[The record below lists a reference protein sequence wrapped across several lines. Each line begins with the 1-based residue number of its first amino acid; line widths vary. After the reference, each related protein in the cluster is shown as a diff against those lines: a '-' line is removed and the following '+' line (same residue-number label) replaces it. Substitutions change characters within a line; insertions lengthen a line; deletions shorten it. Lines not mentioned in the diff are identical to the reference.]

1 MPASENGFVDRQDSS
16 QKGREMDQM
25 HNRLPISF
33 EDLQRRRAETGALV
47 ARLLTHYWTAAE
59 PIGVRQAQ
67 AEDWIE
73 DLCEFLPAQ
82 VNEACRRWRRS
93 QSRKP
98 TIADIRALA
107 IEERDTRTMPAE
119 EGAWPAWLAE
129 TWGAEPEGPRR
140 RAEALARSK
149 ELVDEIPD
157 TIAGQPWRAKTEDA
171 AWKL

>member
-1 MPASENGFVDRQDSS
+1 MPASANGFAGRQDSS

-25 HNRLPISF
+25 HNRLPISSG
-33 EDLQRRRAETGALV
+33 DLQLRRAEIAALV

-59 PIGVRQAQ
+59 PIGMREAQ
-67 AEDWIE
+67 ARDWIE
-73 DLCEFLPAQ
+73 DLCEFIPAQ
-82 VNEACRRWRRS
+82 VDEACRRWRRS

-107 IEERDTRTMPAE
+107 IEERDTRMTPAE

-129 TWGAEPEGPRR
+129 TWGAVPEGPRR

-149 ELVDEIPD
+149 ERVDEITD

-171 AWKL
+171 A